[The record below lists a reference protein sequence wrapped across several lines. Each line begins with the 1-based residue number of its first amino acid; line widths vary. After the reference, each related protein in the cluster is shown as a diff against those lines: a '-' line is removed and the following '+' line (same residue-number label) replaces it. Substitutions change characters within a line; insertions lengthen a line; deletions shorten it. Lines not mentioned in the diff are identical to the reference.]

1 MKRREFIALVG
12 GAAAWPRSA
21 CAQQRPMA
29 SIGYLG
35 LGTLEEVRRVFA
47 TMRPGLAE
55 QGYIEGQ
62 NLAVQLRGADFHT
75 ERLPTLA
82 TELIQSRVDA
92 IIAPTG
98 PSVAAARA
106 ATQSVPIVFFTGFD
120 PVESGFVASLN
131 RPGGNVTG
139 IFALDTI
146 LVQKRLE
153 VLHELVPAVKSVA
166 FLASPTNNLFAD
178 SSVGKLKAAA
188 TSLGMQL
195 RIQTVVEPSE
205 FEEVF
210 ETFVREHVGA
220 IIVGGYTVFNSN
232 RARVVALA
240 ARHGIPAIYPIREY
254 AEAGALASYG
264 TNYPDAFRQVG
275 VYAGR
280 VLKGEKPADLP
291 VQQVTKIELVINLKT
306 AKSLGITVPQTLLG
320 RADEVIE

>member
-1 MKRREFIALVG
+1 MKRREFIGLVG
-12 GAAAWPRSA
+12 GAAAWPLAAR
-21 CAQQRPMA
+21 AQQRPMA

-55 QGYIEGQ
+55 QGYVEGQ
-62 NLAVQLRGADFHT
+62 NLAVQFRGADYHT

-82 TELIQSRVDA
+82 TELVQSPVDA

-98 PSVAAARA
+98 PSIAAARA
-106 ATQSVPIVFFTGFD
+106 ATQSVPIIFFTGFD

-139 IFALDTI
+139 VVALDTI

-153 VLHELVPAVKSVA
+153 VLHELVPTVKSVA

-178 SSVGKLKAAA
+178 PSLEKLKAAA

-232 RARVVALA
+232 RVQLVALT

-254 AEAGALASYG
+254 SEAGALASYG

-291 VQQVTKIELVINLKT
+291 VQQVTKTELAVNLKT
-306 AKSLGITVPQTLLG
+306 AKALGLEISPTLLA
-320 RADEVIE
+320 RADEVFE

>member
-1 MKRREFIALVG
+1 MRRREFIRFVG
-12 GAAAWPRSA
+12 GAAAWPVVA
-21 CAQQRPMA
+21 QAQQRRMA

-35 LGTLEEVRRVFA
+35 LSTLDEVRRVFA

-62 NLAVQLRGADFHT
+62 NLSVQFRGADYHT
-75 ERLPTLA
+75 ERLPALA
-82 TELIQSRVDA
+82 TELIQNQVDA

-98 PSVAAARA
+98 PSIAAARA
-106 ATQSVPIVFFTGFD
+106 ATQSVPIIFFTGFD
-120 PVESGFVASLN
+120 PVESGFVTSLN

-139 IFALDTI
+139 VFALDTI

-153 VLHELVPAVKSVA
+153 VLHELVPAVKSVV

-178 SSVGKLKAAA
+178 SSLGKLGAAA

-195 RIQTVVEPSE
+195 RVHTVVEPSE

-210 ETFVREHVGA
+210 ETFVREHVDA
-220 IIVGGYTVFNSN
+220 IIVGGYSVFNSN
-232 RARVVALA
+232 RVQLVALM

-254 AEAGALASYG
+254 SEAGALASYG

-280 VLKGEKPADLP
+280 VLKGEKPTDLP

-306 AKSLGITVPQTLLG
+306 AKSLGITVPQSLLA